1 MTSEYINKLET
12 VSKERRAFEANVR
25 KHKLAQLG
33 LMENVGLYTQPILTE
48 QERAHKAIESLQD
61 HVEET
66 TPKKQIEFQDT
77 FQIDFRNID
86 QDLPKSIRPIFSQDR
101 FKIGKAYIEVDKGRC
116 LMRVCGKHNAY
127 ETTEELVDLIK
138 GKPLHDYSRELLDDY
153 KNLLNNVG
161 ASTRSKRYRHLSGTP
176 VGEEFSFLPD
186 NVQELQARLEKL
198 IVAAKEGHTNVF
210 NEGMVIL
217 KRLLEM
223 KAITLTD
230 ISLTKNFYWLLKKWQ
245 MKQLLVLSRSS
256 RAA

>member
-33 LMENVGLYTQPILTE
+33 LMENVGLYTQPILAE
-48 QERAHKAIESLQD
+48 QERTRKAIESLQYNK

-86 QDLPKSIRPIFSQDR
+86 QDLPTSIRPVFSQDG
-101 FKIGKAYIEVDKGRC
+101 FKIGNAYIEVDKGRR
-116 LMRVCGKHNAY
+116 LMRVHGKRSAY
-127 ETTEELVDLIK
+127 EITQQLVDLIK
-138 GKPLHDYSRELLDDY
+138 GKPLRDYSREVLDDY
-153 KNLLNNVG
+153 KNLFNDVG

-176 VGEEFSFLPD
+176 VGEGFSFLPD

-198 IVAAKEGHTNVF
+198 IAAAKEGHNNVF
-210 NEGMVIL
+210 NEGMAIL
-217 KRLLEM
+217 KRLLEA

-230 ISLTKNFYWLLKKWQ
+230 FKMLSKNF
-245 MKQLLVLSRSS
+245 S
-256 RAA
+256 